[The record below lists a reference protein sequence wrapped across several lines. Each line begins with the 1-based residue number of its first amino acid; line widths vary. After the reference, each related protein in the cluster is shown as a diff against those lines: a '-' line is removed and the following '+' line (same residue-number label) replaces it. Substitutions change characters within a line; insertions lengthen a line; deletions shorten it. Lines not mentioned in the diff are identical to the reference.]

1 MGGTPRPAEE
11 WSFGGGVVPYIGG
24 FGTLMAAL
32 TLLVGVV
39 AWNLDD
45 PAWQTILFTTLIF
58 SQLALAL
65 EVRTEKQ
72 TLFSVGLLSNKA
84 MLAAVSIGA
93 AAHFALIY
101 VPFLQKIFKTVP
113 LGPRG
118 LAISL
123 AAAGVVIVATEA
135 FKWWLRK
142 SPKSQVPSLK
152 S

>member
-1 MGGTPRPAEE
+1 
-11 WSFGGGVVPYIGG
+11 VPYIVG
-24 FGTLMAAL
+24 FGMLMSVLAL
-32 TLLVGVV
+32 IVGVV

-72 TLFSVGLLSNKA
+72 TLFSVGLLSNRA

>member
-1 MGGTPRPAEE
+1 MGEAM
-11 WSFGGGVVPYIGG
+11 
-24 FGTLMAAL
+24 TLPG
-32 TLLVGVV
+32 GVV
-39 AWNLDD
+39 AWTLDD
-45 PAWQTILFTTLIF
+45 RGWQTLLLATLVF

-65 EVRTEKQ
+65 GVRTEKRS
-72 TLFSVGLLSNKA
+72 LFSVGLLSNKA

-101 VPFLQKIFKTVP
+101 VPFLQKIFKTVS

-142 SPKSQVPSLK
+142 GRKSQVASRK